1 MKIGITYN
9 LKENVLPEG
18 ELDSE
23 QVEEFDS
30 PQTINAICAV
40 FEAYGFKTTRL
51 GGETNIIEK
60 IKTEKPSFVF
70 NIAEG
75 YWGRNREG
83 QIPTILEI
91 MNMPYS
97 GSDPLTL
104 ALTLDKVMA
113 KKILRI
119 KGIPTPKFAVIKKW
133 GELINIENRLT
144 YPLVVKPAW
153 EGSSKGIYSTSVSNS
168 RNELR
173 KSVQKL
179 FERYAGQPIL
189 VEEFIRGRE
198 ITVGVLG
205 NSPAKIMGLMEIKM
219 KGGDEDN
226 FIYCLETKRDWLK
239 KVEYI
244 IPPRIEKKLHYALS
258 HNALTAFREFGCR
271 DVARIDFRIGRDNQP
286 YLIDINPLPGLTPG
300 YSDLVIMTQ
309 MSGIN
314 YSQLIFSIL
323 NTAFSR
329 YGISSN
335 ITKLTKVA

>member
-1 MKIGITYN
+1 MKIGVTYN

-30 PQTINAICAV
+30 PQTINAICRV
-40 FEAYGFKTTRL
+40 FEDYRFKTARL
-51 GGETNIIEK
+51 GGDANIIET
-60 IKTEKPSFVF
+60 IRTEKPSFVF

-83 QIPTILEI
+83 QIPAILEM

-113 KKILRI
+113 KKILHT
-119 KGIPTPKFAVIKKW
+119 KGILTPKFAVVKKW
-133 GELINIENRLT
+133 GDLMGIANRLH
-144 YPLVVKPAW
+144 YPLMVKPAW
-153 EGSSKGIYSTSVSNS
+153 EGSSKGVYYTSVSSNG
-168 RNELR
+168 NELR

-179 FERYAGQPIL
+179 FEKYIDQPVL

-198 ITVGVLG
+198 ITVGIHGNNPPKVL
-205 NSPAKIMGLMEIKM
+205 GLMEIKM
-219 KGGDEDN
+219 KNENGDS
-226 FIYCLETKRDWLK
+226 FIYSLEVKRNWLE

-244 IPPRIEKKLHYALS
+244 IPPRIERKLQYS
-258 HNALTAFREFGCR
+258 ISRNALAAFREFGCR
-271 DVARIDFRIGRDNQP
+271 DVARIDFRIDRDNQP

-300 YSDLVIMTQ
+300 YSDLVIMAQ
-309 MSGIN
+309 RLGIS
-314 YSQLIFSIL
+314 YSRLIYSIL
-323 NTAFSR
+323 NSAFLR
-329 YGISSN
+329 YGIVSN
-335 ITKLTKVA
+335 VSKLTKVS